1 MPERWLVREAVE
13 FNALLRR
20 PMVHGVTPEMM
31 KPTIDLLL
39 FALGLDHVADT
50 PIGGPSVRGI
60 SGGQR
65 RRVSLARGLASGCN
79 LLFAD
84 EPTSGLS
91 STDAE
96 TCVKRLKL
104 LSIKF
109 GMAIVIVIHQ
119 PKPEVA
125 GLFDKL
131 ILLTSQ
137 PGRCVYNGPMK
148 DAFKFYE
155 TVGHPVPSYAN
166 PADHFL
172 DMITP
177 GVEMARPN
185 AFVAFYQE
193 HYAKAIDKE
202 VDATIQAPGLT
213 SEEVL
218 RDKYDKIS
226 KVFHTSIDS
235 PQKNLRYTTSF
246 MFQLRVVFAR
256 TILLKMRDKQGLIIE
271 TVQAVVKA
279 VILGIAF
286 LGIGSQ
292 QPNFQL
298 SFIFLLCQMSVISLL
313 QNMGALIEGRTIMK
327 YEVSDMLYRDEAYI
341 ISITVIDLTKF
352 IINYIIYLVIAFAM
366 AGLEWSLFT
375 TFLGWSLLALLVMD
389 SFFQM
394 MGAVGATMA
403 DAQIKAMPFL
413 ILIMLFNGYFVTKS
427 TVAEFMI
434 WAIYISPLYYFIQA
448 VAIASFSDTVAGQKM
463 IQDYKFEQMTAIS
476 IIVLLS
482 ELAFFRILQIIFLK
496 KLNNIER

>member
-1 MPERWLVREAVE
+1 
-13 FNALLRR
+13 
-20 PMVHGVTPEMM
+20 
-31 KPTIDLLL
+31 
-39 FALGLDHVADT
+39 
-50 PIGGPSVRGI
+50 
-60 SGGQR
+60 
-65 RRVSLARGLASGCN
+65 
-79 LLFAD
+79 
-84 EPTSGLS
+84 
-91 STDAE
+91 
-96 TCVKRLKL
+96 
-104 LSIKF
+104 
-109 GMAIVIVIHQ
+109 
-119 PKPEVA
+119 
-125 GLFDKL
+125 
-131 ILLTSQ
+131 
-137 PGRCVYNGPMK
+137 
-148 DAFKFYE
+148 
-155 TVGHPVPSYAN
+155 
-166 PADHFL
+166 
-172 DMITP
+172 
-177 GVEMARPN
+177 
-185 AFVAFYQE
+185 
-193 HYAKAIDKE
+193 
-202 VDATIQAPGLT
+202 
-213 SEEVL
+213 
-218 RDKYDKIS
+218 
-226 KVFHTSIDS
+226 
-235 PQKNLRYTTSF
+235 